1 MTQMLDGLM
10 QDDFP
15 LTLNHLR
22 RRLGTCNHGAEVVT
36 LAADGSSVTRASHA
50 EVSTRIDRLGRA
62 LRTLGVQQGE
72 RVATFAWNNQRHF
85 ELYFAVPCMGAV
97 LHTLN
102 IRLFDEQLTYIV
114 NHAEDRIIFVDASLV
129 AHLARLAPTFKTVER
144 YVIMGDG
151 DGGGAGELPNA
162 MGYEE
167 LLGQIDATADDPFEY
182 PELDERQ
189 AASLCYT
196 SGTTGNPKGVLYSHR
211 SISLHSTVTLSKD
224 GTGISRADRILAV
237 VPMFHVN
244 SWGLPYGAALA
255 GADLIL
261 PDRHLQPEPLA
272 GLIAKERPTLMGC
285 VPTIFQG
292 LLGYA
297 EEHPELDLSSL
308 SNAACGGSAV
318 PRQLM
323 KDFEERHDV
332 RIFQAW
338 GMTETSPV
346 ATYSRPRERTPDG
359 GTREHDD
366 DYWDE
371 RATQGRPLPWVE
383 LRLAGDD
390 GVEVPWDG
398 TSTGEIE
405 VRGPWVASR
414 YFADSS
420 EDEKFATGWLRTGDI
435 ASVSERGNVQITDR
449 SKDVIKSGGEWIS
462 SVELEN
468 ELMSHPDVLEA
479 AVIAKPDERWSERP
493 LCCVVLREQSA
504 ADAPALVEHL
514 REKVAKWW
522 LPDEFAFISEIPK
535 TSVGKFDKKVLRGQL
550 AQGTLEGRVRVP

>member
-1 MTQMLDGLM
+1 MTQMLQGLM

-22 RRLGTCNHGAEVVT
+22 RRLGTCNQGAEVVT
-36 LAADGSSVTRASHA
+36 LNDDGASVTRASHA
-50 EVSTRIDRLGRA
+50 EVSARVDRLARA
-62 LRTLGVQQGE
+62 LRSLGVEQGD

-114 NHAEDRIIFVDASLV
+114 NHAEDRIIFVDDSLV
-129 AHLARLAPTFKTVER
+129 AQLAKLAPTFDTVER
-144 YVIMGDG
+144 YVVMGDPSLV
-151 DGGGAGELPNA
+151 GELPGA
-162 MGYEE
+162 IAYED
-167 LLGQIDATADDPFEY
+167 LLEQAGGAADEPFEY

-211 SISLHSTVTLSKD
+211 SISLHTTVTLSKD

-272 GLIAKERPTLMGC
+272 GLIAGERPTLMGC

-297 EEHPELDLSSL
+297 EQHPQLDLSSL

-323 KDFEERHDV
+323 KDFEERHEV

-346 ATYSRPRERTPDG
+346 ATYSRPRER
-359 GTREHDD
+359 EHDD
-366 DYWDE
+366 SYWDE

-390 GVEVPWDG
+390 GAEVARDG
-398 TSTGEIE
+398 VATGEIE

-435 ASVSERGNVQITDR
+435 ASVDERGNVHITDR

-468 ELMSHPDVLEA
+468 ELMSHPDVMEA

-493 LCCVVLREQSA
+493 LCCVVLRDQAA
-504 ADAPALVEHL
+504 ADAPQLVEHL
-514 REKVAKWW
+514 RDKVAKWW
-522 LPDEFAFISEIPK
+522 LPDEFAFVAEIPK
-535 TSVGKFDKKVLRGQL
+535 TSVGKFDKKVLRGRL
-550 AQGTLEGRVRVP
+550 AEGTLEGRVRVP

>member
-1 MTQMLDGLM
+1 MTQLLQGLM

-22 RRLGTCNHGAEVVT
+22 RRLGAYNHGAEVVT
-36 LAADGSSVTRASHA
+36 LGADGTSVTRASHA
-50 EVSTRIDRLGRA
+50 EISARVDRLARA
-62 LRTLGVQQGE
+62 LTQLGVRQGD
-72 RVATFAWNNQRHF
+72 RVATFAWNNQRHY

-102 IRLFDEQLTYIV
+102 IRLFEEQLTYIV
-114 NHAEDRIIFVDASLV
+114 NHAEDRIIFVDDSLV
-129 AHLARLAPTFKTVER
+129 EQLARLAPTFKTVER
-144 YVIMGDG
+144 FVVMGDG
-151 DGGGAGELPNA
+151 AGERAGALPGA
-162 MGYEE
+162 LSYEE
-167 LLGQIDATADDPFEY
+167 LLAQVGGEDDEPFCF

-211 SISLHSTVTLSKD
+211 SISLHSTVTLAKD

-244 SWGLPYGAALA
+244 AWGLPYGAALA

-272 GLIAKERPTLMGC
+272 GLIAKERPTMMGC

-292 LLGYA
+292 LLAYA
-297 EEHPELDLSSL
+297 EQHPELDLSSL

-346 ATYSRPRERTPDG
+346 ATYSRPRERAHDG
-359 GTREHDD
+359 A
-366 DYWDE
+366 YWDE

-383 LRLAGDD
+383 LRLAGDASSPAED
-390 GVEVPWDG
+390 GAEVPWDG

-435 ASVSERGNVQITDR
+435 ASVDQRGNVQITDR

-468 ELMSHPDVLEA
+468 ELMSHPDVVEA
-479 AVIAKPDERWSERP
+479 AVIAKPDARWSERP
-493 LCCVVLREQSA
+493 LCCVVLREQA
-504 ADAPALVEHL
+504 TVDAPALVEHL
-514 REKVAKWW
+514 RDKVAKWW
-522 LPDEFAFISEIPK
+522 LPDEFAFVAEIPK
-535 TSVGKFDKKVLRGQL
+535 TSVGKFDKKVLRRQL
-550 AQGTLEGRVRVP
+550 AEGTLAGRVQVS

>member
-1 MTQMLDGLM
+1 MLTGLM

-22 RRLGTCNHGAEVVT
+22 RRLQSYNHGAEVVT
-36 LAADGSSVTRASHA
+36 LGADGSSVRRASHA
-50 EVSTRIDRLGRA
+50 EVSRRVDLLARA
-62 LRTLGVQQGE
+62 LQQMGIKQGD
-72 RVATFAWNNQRHF
+72 RVATFAWNNQRHY
-85 ELYFAVPCMGAV
+85 ELYFAVPCIGAV

-102 IRLFDEQLTYIV
+102 IRLFEEQLSYIV
-114 NHAEDRIIFVDASLV
+114 NHAEDRVIFVDDSLV
-129 AHLARLAPTFKTVER
+129 SALAKLAPTFKTVER
-144 YVIMGDG
+144 YVIMSDG
-151 DGGGAGELPNA
+151 DGAGEGSNGRSLPGA
-162 MGYEE
+162 VDYEQ
-167 LLGQIDATADDPFEY
+167 LLAQAGADGEEPYEY

-211 SISLHSTVTLSKD
+211 SISLHSTVTLATD
-224 GTGISRADRILAV
+224 GTALSRSDRILAV

-244 SWGLPYGAALA
+244 AWGLPYGAALA

-261 PDRHLQPEPLA
+261 PDRHLQPAPLA
-272 GLIAKERPTLMGC
+272 DLITRERPTLMGC

-292 LLGYA
+292 LLSYA

-323 KDFEERHDV
+323 KQFEERHDV

-346 ATYSRPRERTPDG
+346 ATYSRPRER
-359 GTREHDD
+359 EHDD
-366 DYWDE
+366 AYWDE
-371 RATQGRPLPWVE
+371 RAAQGRALPWVE

-390 GVEVPWDG
+390 GKEVAWDG
-398 TSTGEIE
+398 SSTGEIE

-435 ASVSERGNVQITDR
+435 ASVDGRGTVKITDR

-479 AVIAKPDERWSERP
+479 AVIAKPDERWAERP
-493 LCCVVLREQSA
+493 LCCVVLRENA
-504 ADAPALVEHL
+504 KVGPAELVEHL

-522 LPDEFAFISEIPK
+522 LPDEFAFVAEIPK
-535 TSVGKFDKKVLRGQL
+535 TSVGKFDKKVLRRHL
-550 AQGTLEGRVRVP
+550 ADGSLEGRVRVPG